1 MINLL
6 RFSLPEKIVSFD
18 IETENTGANV
28 QQDNKRIISIQL
40 YNPNIEE
47 IYYDNSIEKS
57 LEHGKERIK
66 SLLNDGYILVGY
78 YISKFDIPLLKDFL
92 DLEIPPQKYIDI
104 SSMDKVERIKSK
116 SGYSLQAVCKE
127 VDVPCNHKKLLEP
140 IVEKLKRDP
149 EIIERAKIEGSKIAS
164 INSWTLQY
172 SRDRALDRICGGTAI
187 FQLYLEFVKSNG
199 SHNSNFYEYAMGDVI
214 SEYELFQKIK

>member
-1 MINLL
+1 MT
-6 RFSLPEKIVSFD
+6 EKILSFD
-18 IETENTGANV
+18 IEAENTGADV
-28 QQDNKRIISIQL
+28 RRDNKRIISIQL
-40 YNPNIEE
+40 YNQDIEE
-47 IYYDNSIEKS
+47 IYYDDSTEQSI
-57 LEHGKERIK
+57 EHGKERIQT
-66 SLLNDGYILVGY
+66 LLNDGYTLVGY
-78 YISKFDIPLLKDFL
+78 YISGYDIPLLKEFL
-92 DLEIPPQKYIDI
+92 GLEIPPSKYIDI

-116 SGYSLQAVCKE
+116 SGYSLQAVCKA

-149 EIIERAKIEGSKIAS
+149 EIIERAKIEGSKTAS
-164 INSWTLQY
+164 INSWTIQY